1 MLCSIYATNMSRNQ
15 EDPLFNRIEEA
26 RTLLGISR
34 NELAEAVGVHYQTIG
49 YIERGEYNP
58 SLSLALRLAE
68 ILKVE
73 VSEIFSSKPFRKV
86 VR

>member
-1 MLCSIYATNMSRNQ
+1 MSRNQ

>member
-1 MLCSIYATNMSRNQ
+1 MSRNQ

-73 VSEIFSSKPFRKV
+73 VSEIFSSKPFRKG